1 MSHTYVSG
9 LVDCVF
15 STKNRR
21 NITASE
27 KLSNLVGSHIYP
39 LLKRWAISSRTSST
53 HETAAVRTCPSDSDQ
68 ASTLVNSLLLLY
80 NSRIWWSW
88 QSVRRVS

>member
-1 MSHTYVSG
+1 V
-9 LVDCVF
+9 
-15 STKNRR
+15 
-21 NITASE
+21 
-27 KLSNLVGSHIYP
+27 
-39 LLKRWAISSRTSST
+39 
-53 HETAAVRTCPSDSDQ
+53 VRTCPSDSDQ